1 MCYGSHRPLAI
12 FPEQIHGPDLNLGI
26 GGNSKTAPVLP
37 VAAQPQTSYLSSIG
51 RLKRGPL
58 ILQSMKR
65 ITLFALTNVAVLV
78 VISIVVRAL
87 GLDRWIGAHG
97 ISYTG
102 LMVMSLVIGFTGSLF
117 SLLISKW
124 MAIRAYSIELIKT
137 PANSTE
143 QWLVQTVRDQSEKA
157 GIPMPDVGI
166 YDSPEANAFATGRSR
181 NSALVAVSSGLLHQ
195 MRQREVE
202 GVLAHEV
209 AHISNGDM
217 VTMTLLQGVLNT
229 FVVFF
234 SRVIGLLVD
243 SFLQGNRRDDEGRS
257 SGTGI
262 GFFIGSLV
270 AQIFLGLL
278 ASMVVMA
285 YSRRREFAADA
296 MAARIEGK
304 DAMIGALQRLKVIHD
319 GGGVLDDR
327 SASLAAFK
335 ISHNYGNWFASHPPL
350 DHRIQA
356 LQNAH

>member
-1 MCYGSHRPLAI
+1 MAFCHTPGFALSDTERWEGPFENREPSPSCRTGGDPLFVCQWSPCARL
-12 FPEQIHGPDLNLGI
+12 FNQDL
-26 GGNSKTAPVLP
+26 
-37 VAAQPQTSYLSSIG
+37 
-51 RLKRGPL
+51 
-58 ILQSMKR
+58 MKR
-65 ITLFALTNVAVLV
+65 ITLFALTNIAVLV

-87 GLDRWIGAHG
+87 GLDRWISAHG
-97 ISYTG
+97 MSYTG
-102 LMVMSLVIGFTGSLF
+102 LMVMSMVIGFSGSLF

-124 MAIRAYSIELIKT
+124 MAIRAYSIELIKA
-137 PANSTE
+137 PSNSTE
-143 QWLVQTVRDQSEKA
+143 QWLVQTVREQSEKA
-157 GIPMPDVGI
+157 GIPMPDVGV

-209 AHISNGDM
+209 AHIANGDM

-243 SFLQGNRRDDEGRS
+243 SFLQGNRRDEENRS

-278 ASMVVMA
+278 ASLVVMA

-296 MAARIEGK
+296 MAARIEGR
-304 DAMIGALQRLKVIHD
+304 DAMVGALQRLKMIHE

-350 DHRIQA
+350 DDRIRA
-356 LQNAH
+356 LQQTI

>member
-1 MCYGSHRPLAI
+1 
-12 FPEQIHGPDLNLGI
+12 
-26 GGNSKTAPVLP
+26 
-37 VAAQPQTSYLSSIG
+37 
-51 RLKRGPL
+51 
-58 ILQSMKR
+58 MKR
-65 ITLFALTNVAVLV
+65 IALFALTNIAVLV

-97 ISYTG
+97 VSYTG
-102 LMVMSLVIGFTGSLF
+102 LLMMSLVIGFSGSLF

-137 PANSTE
+137 PGNSTE
-143 QWLVQTVRDQSEKA
+143 EWLIQTVREQTEKA

-181 NSALVAVSSGLLHQ
+181 NNALVAVSSGLLHQ

-209 AHISNGDM
+209 AHIANGDM
-217 VTMTLLQGVLNT
+217 VTMSLLQGVLNT
-229 FVVFF
+229 FVIFF
-234 SRVIGLLVD
+234 SRIIGLLVD
-243 SFLQGNRRDDEGRS
+243 SFLQGNRRDDQERS
-257 SGTGI
+257 SGTGM

-278 ASMVVMA
+278 ASLVVMA

-296 MAARIEGK
+296 MAARLESR
-304 DAMIGALQRLKVIHD
+304 DAMVGALQRLKTIHE

-335 ISHNYGNWFASHPPL
+335 ISHKYGNWFSSHPPL
-350 DHRIQA
+350 DERIRA
-356 LQNAH
+356 LQEAV

>member
-1 MCYGSHRPLAI
+1 MSDS
-12 FPEQIHGPDLNLGI
+12 QTD
-26 GGNSKTAPVLP
+26 SKTGSLLP
-37 VAAQPQTSYLSSIG
+37 VAGPAETPYLFV
-51 RLKRGPL
+51 RGLPSAPHFDPEL
-58 ILQSMKR
+58 MKR
-65 ITLFALTNVAVLV
+65 ITLFALTNIAVLV

-87 GLDRWIGAHG
+87 GLDRWISAHG
-97 ISYTG
+97 MSYTG
-102 LMVMSLVIGFTGSLF
+102 LMVMSMVIGFSGSLF

-137 PANSTE
+137 PSNSTE
-143 QWLVQTVRDQSEKA
+143 QWLVQTVREQSEKA
-157 GIPMPDVGI
+157 GIPMPDVGV

-181 NSALVAVSSGLLHQ
+181 KSALVAVSSGLLHQ

-209 AHISNGDM
+209 AHIANGDM

-229 FVVFF
+229 FVIFF

-243 SFLQGNRRDDEGRS
+243 SFLQGNRRDEEGRS

-278 ASMVVMA
+278 ASLVVMA

-296 MAARIEGK
+296 MAARIEGR
-304 DAMIGALQRLKVIHD
+304 DAMVGALQRLKMIHE

-350 DHRIQA
+350 DDHIRA
-356 LQNAH
+356 LQQTV

>member
-1 MCYGSHRPLAI
+1 MVH
-12 FPEQIHGPDLNLGI
+12 
-26 GGNSKTAPVLP
+26 SKTGSLLP
-37 VAAQPQTSYLSSIG
+37 VAGPAETPYLFV
-51 RLKRGPL
+51 RGLPSAPHFDPEL
-58 ILQSMKR
+58 MKR
-65 ITLFALTNVAVLV
+65 ITLFALTNIAVLV

-87 GLDRWIGAHG
+87 GLDRWISAHG
-97 ISYTG
+97 MSYTG
-102 LMVMSLVIGFTGSLF
+102 LMVMSMVIGFSGSLF

-137 PANSTE
+137 PSNSTE
-143 QWLVQTVRDQSEKA
+143 QWLVQTVREQSEKA
-157 GIPMPDVGI
+157 GIPMPDVGV

-209 AHISNGDM
+209 AHIANGDM

-243 SFLQGNRRDDEGRS
+243 SFLQGNRRDEEGRS

-278 ASMVVMA
+278 ASLVVMA

-296 MAARIEGK
+296 MAARIEGR
-304 DAMIGALQRLKVIHD
+304 DAMVGALQRLKMIHE

-350 DHRIQA
+350 DDRIRA
-356 LQNAH
+356 LQQTV

>member
-1 MCYGSHRPLAI
+1 M
-12 FPEQIHGPDLNLGI
+12 
-26 GGNSKTAPVLP
+26 
-37 VAAQPQTSYLSSIG
+37 
-51 RLKRGPL
+51 
-58 ILQSMKR
+58 
-65 ITLFALTNVAVLV
+65 
-78 VISIVVRAL
+78 
-87 GLDRWIGAHG
+87 
-97 ISYTG
+97 SYTG
-102 LMVMSLVIGFTGSLF
+102 LMVMSMVIGFSGSLF

-137 PANSTE
+137 PSNSTE
-143 QWLVQTVRDQSEKA
+143 QWLVQTVREQSEKA
-157 GIPMPDVGI
+157 GIPMPDVGV

-209 AHISNGDM
+209 AHIANGDM

-229 FVVFF
+229 FVIFF

-243 SFLQGNRRDDEGRS
+243 SFLQGNRRDEGGRS

-278 ASMVVMA
+278 ASLVVMA

-296 MAARIEGK
+296 MAARIEGR
-304 DAMIGALQRLKVIHD
+304 DAMVGALQRLKMIHE

-335 ISHNYGNWFASHPPL
+335 ISHNYGNWFSSHPPL
-350 DHRIQA
+350 DDRIRA
-356 LQNAH
+356 LQQTV